1 MSYFFFIFALL
12 IQNIITMYN
21 YFRLREF
28 FPHCTEEE
36 VQEVFNNKGKSTSLF
51 ELCRVLNFIRHRAMV
66 PIIINSGYRGVVHN
80 RRVGGV
86 QNSQHLLMQAAD
98 IRSDSER
105 GLMDLWRFI
114 TSSMDLNDIVGQ
126 CILYQD
132 RHFIHVAL
140 PCPKHMH
147 KTIYLK

>member
-1 MSYFFFIFALL
+1 
-12 IQNIITMYN
+12 MYN
-21 YFRLREF
+21 YFKLREF
-28 FPHCTEEE
+28 FPNCTPEE
-36 VQEVFNNKGKSTSLF
+36 VAEVFNNKGKSTSLF

-86 QNSQHLLMQAAD
+86 ENSQHLLMQAAD

-105 GLMDLWRFI
+105 GLLDLWMFI
-114 TSSMDLNDIVGQ
+114 TGSMDLNEIVGQ
-126 CILYQD
+126 CIFYQD
-132 RHFIHVAL
+132 RHFIHIAL
-140 PCPKHMH
+140 PSAKIMH

>member
-1 MSYFFFIFALL
+1 
-12 IQNIITMYN
+12 MYN
-21 YFRLREF
+21 YFKLREF
-28 FPHCTEEE
+28 FPNCTEEE

-51 ELCRVLNFIRHRAMV
+51 ELCRVLNFIRHRAMQ

-114 TSSMDLNDIVGQ
+114 TGSMDLNDILGQ

>member
-1 MSYFFFIFALL
+1 
-12 IQNIITMYN
+12 MYN
-21 YFRLREF
+21 YFKLREL

-36 VQEVFNNKGKSTSLF
+36 VQEVFNNQGKSTSLF
-51 ELCRVLNFIRHRAMV
+51 ELVRVLNFIRHRAGQ

-86 QNSQHLLMQAAD
+86 ENSQHLLMQAAD
-98 IRSDSER
+98 IRSTSER
-105 GLMDLWRFI
+105 ALMDIWRYI
-114 TSSMDLNDIVGQ
+114 TTSMDLYHIVGQ

-132 RHFIHVAL
+132 RHFIHIAL

>member
-1 MSYFFFIFALL
+1 MSYFFCIFALL
-12 IQNIITMYN
+12 IQTSFTMYN
-21 YFRLREF
+21 YFKLREF
-28 FPHCTEEE
+28 FPHCTSEE
-36 VQEVFNNKGKSTSLF
+36 VQEVFNNQGKSTSLF
-51 ELCRVLNFIRHRAMV
+51 ELVRVLNFIRSRAMV

-98 IRSDSER
+98 ISSYSDR
-105 GLMDLWRFI
+105 GLMDLWRVI
-114 TSSMDLNDIVGQ
+114 VMSADLDDIVGQ

-132 RHFIHVAL
+132 RHFIHIAL